1 MDDAIEKMVQDM
13 QLRGLSEGTQI
24 NYISRVKILQR
35 FYGRPAEELGEE
47 EIRDFLQ
54 HLITEKKQS
63 ASSVNVFNAA
73 LKFFYKTTLK
83 TKWDNERIPRMKKT
97 KKLPVVLTI
106 EEVQALFD
114 ATKNLKHKCIL
125 MTTYGSGLRVSE
137 VTRLKIIDIDS
148 KNMSIFVR
156 QGKGKKDRYTVLSQ
170 RNLEL
175 LREYWTKYH
184 PSDWLF
190 EGSEKGKHI
199 TSGSVQSIIHASATK
214 AGIKKLVTVHTLRH
228 SFATHLLEANVNLFY
243 IKQLLGHTDIKTTAI
258 YLHMV
263 NINAFNLKSPLDGT
277 KE

>member
-1 MDDAIEKMVQDM
+1 MDNAIEKMIQEM
-13 QLRGLSEGTQI
+13 QLRGLSQGTQI

-35 FYGRPAEELGEE
+35 FYGKPIEELGED
-47 EIRDFLQ
+47 EIRNFLQ
-54 HLITEKKQS
+54 HLIVKEKQS

-73 LKFFYKTTLK
+73 LKFLYKTTLK
-83 TKWDNERIPRMKKT
+83 TDWNNERIPRLKKT
-97 KKLPVVLTI
+97 RKLPTVLNR
-106 EEVQALFD
+106 EEVQTLFD

-125 MTTYGSGLRVSE
+125 MTAYGSGLRVSE
-137 VTRLKIIDIDS
+137 VTNLKVSDIDS
-148 KNMSIFVR
+148 KNMSVFVR

-175 LREYWTKYH
+175 LREYWIKYH

-199 TSGSVQSIIHASATK
+199 TSGSVQSIIHAATAK
-214 AGIKKLVTVHTLRH
+214 AGIKKPVTVHTLRH
-228 SFATHLLEANVNLFY
+228 SFATHLLESNVNLFY
-243 IKQLLGHTDIKTTAI
+243 IKQLLGHTDIKTTAL

>member
-97 KKLPVVLTI
+97 KKLPAVLTR

-125 MTTYGSGLRVSE
+125 MTAYGSGLRVSE
-137 VTRLKIIDIDS
+137 VTRLKISDIDS
-148 KNMSIFVR
+148 KNMSIFVH

-190 EGSEKGKHI
+190 EGVEKGAHI
-199 TSGSVQSIIHASATK
+199 TSGSVQSIIHAATAK
-214 AGIKKLVTVHTLRH
+214 AGIKNPT
-228 SFATHLLEANVNLFY
+228 FAW
-243 IKQLLGHTDIKTTAI
+243 ICQ
-258 YLHMV
+258 
-263 NINAFNLKSPLDGT
+263 
-277 KE
+277 

>member
-54 HLITEKKQS
+54 HLITEKRQS

-83 TKWDNERIPRMKKT
+83 TKWDNERIPQMKKT
-97 KKLPVVLTI
+97 KKLPGVLTI

-125 MTTYGSGLRVSE
+125 MTAYGSGLRVSE
-137 VTRLKIIDIDS
+137 VTRLKISDIDS
-148 KNMSIFVR
+148 KNMSIFVH

-190 EGSEKGKHI
+190 EGVEKGAHI
-199 TSGSVQSIIHASATK
+199 TSGSVQSIIHAATAK
-214 AGIKKLVTVHTLRH
+214 AGIKNPT
-228 SFATHLLEANVNLFY
+228 FAW
-243 IKQLLGHTDIKTTAI
+243 ICQ
-258 YLHMV
+258 
-263 NINAFNLKSPLDGT
+263 
-277 KE
+277 